1 MLDSVWTGL
10 GLGALHVITGPDHM
24 VAMAPSALAK
34 PRVAL
39 KDGLAW
45 GVGHS
50 AGVFILSLLGILAK
64 GLFDVGQVSDIAEIL
79 VGLTLLVIGGLAI
92 RTSFRVN
99 IHEHKHEHLDGM
111 PHQHFHFHS
120 FGNSLLR
127 SHTHTATGIGILHG
141 FAGTSHL
148 LAVIPAFALS
158 LTGALI
164 YLFSYLIGSVF
175 AMGCVV
181 LGISFAAKKA
191 NKSFYPFL
199 MRFVGGLAVGLGFYW
214 LQQTLVFSF

>member
-1 MLDSVWTGL
+1 MIDSVWTGL

-34 PRVAL
+34 PRFAL

-79 VGLTLLVIGGLAI
+79 VGLTLLVVGGLAI
-92 RTSFRVN
+92 RTSYRVN
-99 IHEHKHEHLDGM
+99 IHQHKHEHLDGM

-164 YLFSYLIGSVF
+164 YLFSYLIGSVL

-199 MRFVGGLAVGLGFYW
+199 MRFVGGLAIGLGIYW
-214 LQQTLVFSF
+214 LQQTLMFSF